1 MVLTRLMRSL
11 FQTNLTELKSFGAP
25 PPAVSNVSAAV
36 MTLTAPGGRVP
47 KDRSWKAA
55 KVTMAKVDGFLDSLI
70 NFDKENI
77 PESCLKAIRP
87 YLQNPEFRPEFVAT
101 KSYAAAGLC
110 SWVIN
115 IVRFYEVFCD
125 VEPKRQALSRA
136 TADLTAAQENLA
148 AIKAKIAHLN
158 ENLAKLTAKFEK
170 ATADKLK
177 CQQEAEVT
185 TGTIS
190 LANRLVGGLAS
201 ENVRWAEAV
210 QSFRHQESKLC
221 GDVLLTTAFVSYLG
235 FFTKSYRQSLMDGT
249 WRPYLSRLE
258 VPIPVTPTLDPL
270 RMLTDDAYV
279 AAWQNQGLPAD
290 RMSTENATIL
300 LSCERWPLMVDPQLQ
315 GIKWIKNKYGENLRV
330 TQIGQKG

>member
-1 MVLTRLMRSL
+1 MTFKLPRAPQASKQPFQNDRPGAQVHEQPRTKKARPLFPNHLVLSP
-11 FQTNLTELKSFGAP
+11 QTNLTELKSFGAP

-87 YLQNPEFRPEFVAT
+87 YLQDPEFRPEFVAT

-148 AIKAKIAHLN
+148 AIKAKIAVSEAGAPPATPARGAASGANRMCPHVP
-158 ENLAKLTAKFEK
+158 APKCPDFEK
-170 ATADKLK
+170 
-177 CQQEAEVT
+177 EAEKPKWDAKAPDFS
-185 TGTIS
+185 IEAP
-190 LANRLVGGLAS
+190 LA
-201 ENVRWAEAV
+201 
-210 QSFRHQESKLC
+210 
-221 GDVLLTTAFVSYLG
+221 
-235 FFTKSYRQSLMDGT
+235 
-249 WRPYLSRLE
+249 LSQILYSPRE
-258 VPIPVTPTLDPL
+258 T
-270 RMLTDDAYV
+270 
-279 AAWQNQGLPAD
+279 NPAD
-290 RMSTENATIL
+290 RWSYVICAVLWKLLEASSTLWFGGWSLDHKCKMA
-300 LSCERWPLMVDPQLQ
+300 
-315 GIKWIKNKYGENLRV
+315 RV
-330 TQIGQKG
+330 TSFY